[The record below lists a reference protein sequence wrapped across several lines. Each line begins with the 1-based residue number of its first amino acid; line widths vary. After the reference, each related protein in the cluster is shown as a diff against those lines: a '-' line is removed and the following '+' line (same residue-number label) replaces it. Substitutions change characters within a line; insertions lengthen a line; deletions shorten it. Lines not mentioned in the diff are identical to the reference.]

1 MNKEDKKLMSY
12 LDNVYDKYPE
22 SRKSPYLLSQR
33 KSMHKAASFKN
44 QLEEDFG
51 CLLCLLSYVLMFI
64 VAMVIYIC
72 S

>member
-1 MNKEDKKLMSY
+1 MTKRDKKLKAY
-12 LDNVYDKYPE
+12 LDKLYDNYPE
-22 SRKSPYLLSQR
+22 ARRCPRILSRR

-64 VAMVIYIC
+64 VAWIVYNW
-72 S
+72 